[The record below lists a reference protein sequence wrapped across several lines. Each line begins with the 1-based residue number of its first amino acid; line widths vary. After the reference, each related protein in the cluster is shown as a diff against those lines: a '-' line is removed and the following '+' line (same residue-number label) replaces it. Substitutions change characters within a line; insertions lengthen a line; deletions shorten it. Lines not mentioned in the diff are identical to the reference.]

1 MESKVTRLLPFPLPY
16 PEGNDPNGTKT
27 RRLISGFRDD
37 VSHVATIEPRGQA
50 LLLLA
55 SVLLVQAQ
63 YAVPPVDYGYGY
75 GVPNPYQYSYSSPAI
90 GGSSSHSESGDGT
103 GRVTGSYSVVDEDGR
118 SRTVEYVAD
127 ELGFRANIITNEP
140 GTSNQAPADVTI
152 SSSIYSGGLP
162 VGPGPVPVGTL

>member
-1 MESKVTRLLPFPLPY
+1 MMIKA
-16 PEGNDPNGTKT
+16 
-27 RRLISGFRDD
+27 LI
-37 VSHVATIEPRGQA
+37 
-50 LLLLA
+50 LLA
-55 SVLLVQAQ
+55 SVLLVHAQ
-63 YAVPPVDYGYGY
+63 YGLPPVDYGY

-127 ELGFRANIITNEP
+127 ELGFRANVITNEP

-152 SSSIYSGGLP
+152 SSSADDGFGGI
-162 VGPGPVPVGTL
+162 V